1 MKSTNFRYD
10 TTLLSRASF
19 PARLEANGSFCIVE
33 VTVYRLNAVAVNSF
47 LLDGPESLI
56 LHLGLTEANTYIT
69 RHEVDDIVTIV
80 HIDREGA
87 RL

>member
-1 MKSTNFRYD
+1 MKSTDFRYD
-10 TTLLSRASF
+10 TTLLCRASF
-19 PARLEANGSFCIVE
+19 PARLEDDGALCIVE
-33 VTVYRLNAVAVNSF
+33 VTVYRLNAIAATSF
-47 LLDGPESLI
+47 MLDGSESLL

-69 RHEVDDIVTIV
+69 RHEVDDIVTVV